1 VEIGMNDFI
10 KETHDAF
17 SNILHDVESNIIDE
31 DASLRIL
38 GTVCTFL
45 IFISKHCDPEELKYI
60 TKLINSVNEDINDED
75 AMTIIKSLQGFYK
88 LEKVINKCKDPELY
102 DGL

>member
-1 VEIGMNDFI
+1 MNDFI

-60 TKLINSVNEDINDED
+60 TNLINSVNEDSRDED
-75 AMTIIKSLQGFYK
+75 VMTIIKSLQGFDK
-88 LEKVINKCKDPELY
+88 LKQGIGGCKEPEIY